1 MATKTIVIT
10 LPRHLTTTTTTT
22 AAGGATS
29 TLTPSQPP
37 TTTTTTILPTHLST
51 LLAGKTMQL
60 IKNEPGDT
68 MAGDDDVSK
77 PPRKRQR
84 LDHLSM
90 EEKLMRR

>member
-10 LPRHLTTTTTTT
+10 LPRHLTTT
-22 AAGGATS
+22 AGGATS
-29 TLTPSQPP
+29 TPTQPPQPP
-37 TTTTTTILPTHLST
+37 TTTILPSHLST

-68 MAGDDDVSK
+68 MASDDDVSK